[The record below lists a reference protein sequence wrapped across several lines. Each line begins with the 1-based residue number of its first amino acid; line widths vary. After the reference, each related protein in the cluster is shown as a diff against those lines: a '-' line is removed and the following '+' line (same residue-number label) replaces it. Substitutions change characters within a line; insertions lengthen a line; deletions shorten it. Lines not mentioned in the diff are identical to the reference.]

1 MRCSAERGGSSCT
14 FCSSAAWERA
24 FHLGGLQVD
33 ETVRIMQIAHVGH
46 SVWTVESLHG
56 ANVACTR
63 RPLTLLALENF
74 TKLQLVQ
81 VLVMSNLADVQ
92 CCALYIAMV

>member
-1 MRCSAERGGSSCT
+1 MHVLQLCSVGTCFPSGGVES
-14 FCSSAAWERA
+14 F
-24 FHLGGLQVD
+24 D
-33 ETVRIMQIAHVGH
+33 ETVRIMQMAHVGH
-46 SVWTVESLHG
+46 SVWTVESLHD

-63 RPLTLLALENF
+63 RPLTLLTLENF

-92 CCALYIAMV
+92 CCAFYIAMV